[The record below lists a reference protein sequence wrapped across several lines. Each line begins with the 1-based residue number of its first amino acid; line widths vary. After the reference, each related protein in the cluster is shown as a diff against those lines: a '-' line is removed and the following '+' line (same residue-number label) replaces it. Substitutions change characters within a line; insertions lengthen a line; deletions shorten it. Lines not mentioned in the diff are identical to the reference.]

1 MVTDR
6 REEVVARQDKE
17 ATVYAARARSA
28 QNLQKA
34 AEALQA
40 GNKAEAKAYIQQNQ
54 ALFAETAAVAGAPAV
69 AADVAAQQEAYDE
82 YEQASSGEDTSRA
95 VKRTKA
101 KALKDFGRLGST
113 Y

>member
-1 MVTDR
+1 MTNR
-6 REEVVARQDKE
+6 QEEVLARQDKE

-40 GNKAEAKAYIQQNQ
+40 GRKEEAKGYIQMNQ
-54 ALFAETAAVAGAPAV
+54 ALFSETAAVAGSAAV
-69 AADVAAQQEAYDE
+69 AQDVADQKAAYDE
-82 YEQASSGEDTSRA
+82 YDQASSGEDTSRA

>member
-1 MVTDR
+1 MVK
-6 REEVVARQDKE
+6 RQDKE
-17 ATVYAARARSA
+17 ANVYATRARSA

-40 GNKAEAKAYIQQNQ
+40 GNKAEARVYFQQNRAIFQ
-54 ALFAETAAVAGAPAV
+54 EAASVAGAPAV
-69 AADVAAQQEAYDE
+69 AEDLAAQQEASLE
-82 YEQASSGEDTSRA
+82 YEQASSGEDTARA
-95 VKRTKA
+95 IKRTKA